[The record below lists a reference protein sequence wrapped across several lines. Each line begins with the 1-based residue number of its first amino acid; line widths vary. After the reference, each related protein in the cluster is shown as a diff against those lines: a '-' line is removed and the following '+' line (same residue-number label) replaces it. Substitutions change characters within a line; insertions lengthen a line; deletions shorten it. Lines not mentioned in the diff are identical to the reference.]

1 MDREQNPKETC
12 PEGRLSSPTKQQ
24 AGRPVVDPST
34 YIPYFFAAINN
45 ALSRGASRIY
55 LEKFNI
61 GIVEWRVVSM
71 LAIEPRIP
79 AQRICE
85 VISLDKAATSRA
97 LRQLQQNDYLGFKSS
112 ERDPRRKIWWLNDR
126 GYELHDNILR
136 VALGREQNLIRGI
149 DPENLEVFLNVMRKM
164 RDNVVDLEN

>member
-1 MDREQNPKETC
+1 
-12 PEGRLSSPTKQQ
+12 
-24 AGRPVVDPST
+24 
-34 YIPYFFAAINN
+34 
-45 ALSRGASRIY
+45 
-55 LEKFNI
+55 
-61 GIVEWRVVSM
+61 M